1 MIKFY
6 ALGLI
11 LGVLGLLVW
20 VILRTLAVN
29 VPTWSSIDPE
39 NRFGVL
45 GRRVVAA
52 LVGFGMAGMVFPILI
67 LLMIFALLAP
77 AARAAEGELAKI
89 IEREC
94 LPPLRPGRYR
104 PRSPPQWLAV
114 PPRRGT
120 QAG

>member
-29 VPTWSSIDPE
+29 VPSWASIDPE

-52 LVGFGMAGMVFPILI
+52 LVGFGMAGMSSS
-67 LLMIFALLAP
+67 FAPWPLP
-77 AARAAEGELAKI
+77 ATIAAAVAGGAASAWYA
-89 IEREC
+89 
-94 LPPLRPGRYR
+94 G
-104 PRSPPQWLAV
+104 WLTGSDE
-114 PPRRGT
+114 PSGK
-120 QAG
+120 AG